1 MIKKN
6 YPQFKSKLWNDEKWR
21 YIRLSEKRDLF
32 DKKKIIG
39 YDISFDIRCGAK
51 GYSKND
57 KGKKRLC
64 LPKEVI
70 EKLLKTKKGREALER
85 QAVKKMNSTKLKV
98 SWNPIVK
105 KEVFEFRNSRKE
117 ISRKKGI
124 RERYVKRKK

>member
-51 GYSKND
+51 G
-57 KGKKRLC
+57 KKRLC

-70 EKLLKTKKGREALER
+70 EKLLKTKKGREALEQ
-85 QAVKKMNSTKLKV
+85 QAIKKMNSTKLKV